1 AANIADVYPL
11 APLQEGIFFHH
22 LLTDQDGADA
32 YAMPMVLEFDSR
44 ARLDAFLAALRRVVE
59 RHDIYRTAIVW
70 EGLR

>member
-22 LLTDQDGADA
+22 LLQADSGEDA
-32 YAMPMVLEFDSR
+32 YIVPTVLEFDSR
-44 ARLDAFLAALRRVVE
+44 ARLDAFLAVLRRVVE